1 MDSVRSGVAADWDPV
16 ASRRPKTTRL
26 SPTPNSL
33 VTGTGR
39 KDAEAAGPIGEPAGL
54 GDGAPI
60 EPLPTVQPART
71 TRVAPAAASSRRETC
86 MAPAYGGPLTRAL
99 AGGSRPGSCAA

>member
-1 MDSVRSGVAADWDPV
+1 MDSVRSGVAADWVPV

-39 KDAEAAGPIGEPAGL
+39 KDAGA
-54 GDGAPI
+54 GAPI

-71 TRVAPAAASSRRETC
+71 TRVAPAAASSRREPC
-86 MAPAYGGPLTRAL
+86 MAPAYGGPLTRAFWRAAPARL
-99 AGGSRPGSCAA
+99 TRGEPGHGEI

>member
-1 MDSVRSGVAADWDPV
+1 MESVRSGVAADCVPV

-54 GDGAPI
+54 GEAAPI
-60 EPLPTVQPART
+60 DPLPTVQPART
-71 TRVAPAAASSRRETC
+71 RRVAPAAGSSRLGTC

-99 AGGSRPGSCAA
+99 AGRSRP